1 MNNVHKQELKR
12 EVIQL
17 KRQGYAK
24 AEAILLLTACDYTKS
39 TANKY
44 WEIFCEE
51 KKGISEFE
59 VSQRATE
66 KKISFKEAREEL
78 EEEKVY
84 QK

>member
-1 MNNVHKQELKR
+1 MNDIQKQGLKR

-17 KRQGYAK
+17 KRQGYSK

-51 KKGISEFE
+51 KKGISD
-59 VSQRATE
+59 
-66 KKISFKEAREEL
+66 K
-78 EEEKVY
+78 
-84 QK
+84 